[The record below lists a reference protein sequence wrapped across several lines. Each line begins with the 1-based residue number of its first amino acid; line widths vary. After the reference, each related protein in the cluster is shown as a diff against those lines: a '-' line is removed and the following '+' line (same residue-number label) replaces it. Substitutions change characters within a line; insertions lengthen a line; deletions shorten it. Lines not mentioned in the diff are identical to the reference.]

1 MVVEKQ
7 NVANQ
12 TMSPG
17 KGRNDSDNVLTTGL
31 HLTVP
36 YS

>member
-1 MVVEKQ
+1 MVVGNQ

-17 KGRNDSDNVLTTGL
+17 KGRNDSDVLTKDL
-31 HLTVP
+31 YLTAP
-36 YS
+36 CS